1 MHIAIHKTKGF
12 IAASAPNWERLRQLM
27 KEANHTPSEFH
38 LVMLDEVEFQ
48 RWSRGRDGERMPVMD
63 GPSVDMALL
72 MPFNGQALS
81 NHGQSLR
88 ELAARGGVSTA
99 ELYCIVNGKKL
110 RAFLDR
116 EVTVEMATAWLH
128 SWLEGELRGQVR
140 ASLELL
146 REYEKRLTEYALATG
161 TLE

>member
-1 MHIAIHKTKGF
+1 MHVAIHKTKGF

-72 MPFNGQALS
+72 LPYNGQARS

-88 ELAARGGVSTA
+88 ELARRGGVTPQ

-110 RAFLDR
+110 SD
-116 EVTVEMATAWLH
+116 EVTAEAATAWLNE
-128 SWLEGELRGQVR
+128 WLEGELRGQVR